1 MHQHNIDK
9 SIQSLHLMSAMA
21 RPKSLEIRREQL
33 LRVSHMSTYAAISLV
48 GIALCL
54 TWLLGWQGKLGQSV
68 GFIFLAMAE
77 AVLVMFLGRL
87 IPHRLGDDSPN
98 LPKNIATLNVLF
110 TSIVVAI
117 VLTFGPV
124 AAYAAHTTSD
134 SWVQNLTLM
143 SFGGASLMAYLMGI
157 WLTPFV
163 LLMTIPLL
171 WLATSA
177 LAGDLMDSR
186 LLTQTAIISGFV
198 YPLAAFWFMSSGRY
212 LIQKLQFQKLIDYQE
227 NARSAADELN
237 TKLAHEIAQREMVE
251 YELRDI
257 QKDLENTIRDRT
269 EALTETNRA
278 LNQQI
283 KLRKNISDAL
293 VKSQSRLSQAIEATG
308 LALWDW
314 DIPTDSVYQ
323 SYFHPVFGPRE
334 ISATEFLRRVRDLI
348 HPDDFEKASRQI
360 SNCVKGLIERCR
372 LQYRIRLD
380 DQTWMWVE
388 DCGKVVN
395 TDSKGRVTRIL
406 GTRRDIT
413 LDQKRE
419 EQLRLA
425 KSVFDNTSEG
435 IFALDNELRFL
446 TVNNAFQRIT
456 GYHADEI
463 IGGSLEQF
471 SKTPNKE
478 KVFSLIR
485 DELVLKGSWQGELY
499 EKRKNGDYYSQ
510 WLHLKAITDNDG
522 KISHYAGLFSDLT
535 ERKETNEKL
544 HYLLNY
550 DDLTGLANRV
560 LFKDRLHKRLRQ
572 MREHGDKVALLIID
586 VDRFRQ
592 INESLGHDL
601 GDELLKQIAL
611 RISDNSQDA
620 DTVARLGSDEFA
632 IIMTAKNRVQ
642 VAKFCELLLDSLKAP
657 YQVDAQEYFIS
668 TSIGI
673 TQAPDNGREIQSLM
687 QQANTAVRQ
696 AKYLGGNT
704 YEFYS
709 RMLQNI
715 SSRRLSMESEL
726 RKAVQREQLEVYY
739 QPKVSLQSGFIT
751 GAEALVR
758 WRHPELGMIPPAD
771 FVPVAEESG
780 LIMAIGEQV
789 LHKACTQARIWN
801 DMGLGNIKVSVN
813 VSAYQLRQANLPLVV
828 RDVLKSTELSPDQ
841 LDLELTESALMEN
854 ASHTQ
859 AMLNRLRNMGISI
872 TIDDFGTGYSSLA
885 YLKRFP
891 ISALKIDR
899 MFISDVH
906 QNADDASIT
915 KAIILLAN
923 SLNLEV
929 IAEGVEL
936 KEHLDF
942 LTSLDCHTI
951 QGFLVARPL
960 DSVDMTVLLQSQMQ
974 KSSLSFLV
982 PN

>member
-1 MHQHNIDK
+1 
-9 SIQSLHLMSAMA
+9 MSAMA

-33 LRVSHMSTYAAISLV
+33 MRVSQMAPYAALSLV
-48 GIALCL
+48 GIALSL
-54 TWLLGWQGKLGQSV
+54 TVIFSVYGQPGQSF
-68 GFIFLAMAE
+68 GFVFLALAE
-77 AVLVMFLGRL
+77 AILVMFLGRL

-98 LPKNIATLNVLF
+98 LPKNIATLTVLF
-110 TSIVVAI
+110 SSIIVAI
-117 VLTFGPV
+117 AITYGPV
-124 AAYAAHTTSD
+124 AAYAAHTTPEY
-134 SWVQNLTLM
+134 WEHNLTLM
-143 SFGGASLMAYLMGI
+143 SFGGACLLAYFLGI

-163 LLMTIPLL
+163 LLLVIPLL
-171 WLATSA
+171 WVATSSF
-177 LAGDLMDSR
+177 AGGQLDSSLM
-186 LLTQTAIISGFV
+186 TQTAIISGFV
-198 YPLAAFWFMSSGRY
+198 YPLAGLWFISSGRY

-237 TKLAHEIAQREMVE
+237 TKLAHEIAQRELVE
-251 YELRDI
+251 YELRDT
-257 QKDLENTIRDRT
+257 QKDLENIILDRT

-323 SYFHPVFGPRE
+323 SYFHPIFGPRE
-334 ISATEFLRRVRDLI
+334 ISATEFFRRIQNLV
-348 HPDDFEKASRQI
+348 HPDDLEKASRQI
-360 SNCVKGLIERCR
+360 TNCVKGLIERCR
-372 LQYRIRLD
+372 LQYRIKID
-380 DQTWMWVE
+380 ENNWMWVE

-395 TDSKGRVTRIL
+395 TDSQGRVTRIL

-425 KSVFDNTSEG
+425 KSVFDHTSEG
-435 IFALDNELRFL
+435 IFALDSELRFL
-446 TVNNAFQRIT
+446 TINNAFQHIT
-456 GYHADEI
+456 GFSADEI
-463 IGGSLEQF
+463 IGKSLEDF
-471 SKTPNKE
+471 SKSPNKE

-485 DELVLKGSWQGELY
+485 EELVLKGSWQGELY

-510 WLHLKAITDNDG
+510 WLHLKAIIDNDG

-560 LFKDRLHKRLRQ
+560 LFKDRLHKRLRK
-572 MREHGDKVALLIID
+572 MRENGDKVALLMID

-592 INESLGHDL
+592 INESLGHDI
-601 GDELLKQIAL
+601 GDELLKQVAL

-632 IIMTAKNRVQ
+632 IIMTANNRVQ
-642 VAKFCELLLDSLKAP
+642 VAKFCEILLDALKTP
-657 YQVDAQEYFIS
+657 YIVDSQEYFIS

-709 RMLQNI
+709 RMLQNL

-726 RKAVQREQLEVYY
+726 RKAVQRNQLEVYY
-739 QPKVSLQSGFIT
+739 QPKVSLKAGRIT

-758 WRHPELGMIPPAD
+758 WRHPELGMISPTD

-780 LIMAIGEQV
+780 LIMSIGETV
-789 LHKACTQARIWN
+789 LHTACTQARIWN
-801 DMGLGNIKVSVN
+801 DMGLGNLKVSVN

-936 KEHLDF
+936 QEHLDF
-942 LTSLDCHTI
+942 LTAHNCNTI

-960 DSVDMTVLLQSQMQ
+960 EAADMTVQLQRQAQ
-974 KSSLSFLV
+974 KSGAIPFSS
-982 PN
+982 